1 MRNNRNSKKEN
12 KINESYIDNSNEI
25 EEQQYEEENES
36 LFSKLINP
44 EKPELTP
51 EEEILNYQEEDTL
64 KKRKKIQNEEEEEK
78 LRKVK
83 EELLSSLKRVDE
95 IVKRFYPTP
104 FQKVV
109 KAKNKLKTNPVK
121 EQSIEIEK
129 QKQDNEKKFD
139 ENERTE

>member
-64 KKRKKIQNEEEEEK
+64 KKRKKIQLQNSG
-78 LRKVK
+78 RYK
-83 EELLSSLKRVDE
+83 EG
-95 IVKRFYPTP
+95 
-104 FQKVV
+104 
-109 KAKNKLKTNPVK
+109 AKISPAAT
-121 EQSIEIEK
+121 
-129 QKQDNEKKFD
+129 
-139 ENERTE
+139 TACT